1 MQIMIKVFHHA
12 TTSVLSLP
20 AEVDQ
25 KGNIIKIYD
34 YKMNELKLNSDD
46 TVTYNGKRWNF
57 QHKQIIY

>member
-1 MQIMIKVFHHA
+1 MQIMIKLFHHA

-20 AEVDQ
+20 ADVDK

-34 YKMNELKLNSDD
+34 YKMNELKLNPDD

-57 QHKQIIY
+57 HNKQNIY